1 MITKE
6 LGKSGVRVSEQIL
19 GCWVI
24 GGSYWGGAED
34 RDSIEAIKRAYE
46 GGINTFD
53 TAYIYGEGRSERIL
67 GEAVKTIPREKL
79 TIITKLWKTEME
91 KDKVRAACEKSLK
104 ELGMDYIDVY
114 FIHYPSDTGVPIG
127 ETMEE
132 MMKLKTDGKI
142 RSIGIS
148 NFNLEQMKEAR
159 EYGEI
164 DVIQPCYSLVW
175 REIDQDGVLD
185 YCIEN
190 DIGVISYSTFAQG
203 ILTGKFDENTTFS
216 SDDGRSR
223 APLFQDE
230 YYSGALK
237 VAEQLKPFARKY
249 DRTIAQ
255 VAINWVMGKEGISAP
270 IVGARNSHQVEENL
284 KASGWSLSKEDW
296 DEIDIFSKEYT
307 YSLPKFKSFFDA
319 TIIE

>member
-6 LGKSGVRVSEQIL
+6 LGRSGVKVSEQIL
-19 GCWVI
+19 GCWVM

-34 RDSIEAIKRAYE
+34 RESMEAIERAYE

-53 TAYIYGEGRSERIL
+53 TAYIYGNGRSERIL
-67 GEAVKTIPREKL
+67 GEAVKSLPREKL

-91 KDKVRAACEKSLK
+91 KSKVRPACENSLK
-104 ELGMDYIDVY
+104 DLGMDYIDVY

-132 MMKLKTDGKI
+132 MMKLKDSGKI
-142 RSIGIS
+142 RCIGLS
-148 NFNLEQMKEAR
+148 NFSLSQMKEAIK
-159 EYGEI
+159 YGDV

-175 REIDQDGVLD
+175 RDIDRDGVLD

-190 DIGVISYSTFAQG
+190 NIGIVSYSTLAQG
-203 ILTGKFDENTTFS
+203 ILTGKFDENTTFP

-223 APLFQDE
+223 APIFQGE
-230 YYSGALK
+230 YYKGALR
-237 VAEQLKPFARKY
+237 VMEQLKPFAEKY
-249 DRTIAQ
+249 DKSVAQ
-255 VAINWVMGKEGISAP
+255 VAIRWTMQKEGITAP
-270 IVGARNSHQVEENL
+270 IVGARNGRQVEENL

-296 DEIDIFSKEYT
+296 DKIDEFSKEYA
-307 YSLPKFKSFFDA
+307 YKLPKFRNFFDA
-319 TIIE
+319 TIVE